1 MNTRYTGRE
10 QPPVDSG
17 DHMPLND
24 HEQEILD
31 EIERQLYEDDPKLAA
46 MVAKAVGGG
55 AERWRTRLAGV
66 VFVLGAVVMFV
77 SFPSSWAIA
86 GAGFVFMV
94 ASAGWL
100 AFRAGPSRF
109 GLSTSAALDEW
120 MQRFQHRRRGDG

>member
-1 MNTRYTGRE
+1 
-10 QPPVDSG
+10 
-17 DHMPLND
+17 MPLND

-31 EIERQLYEDDPKLAA
+31 EIQRQLYEDDPKLSA
-46 MVAKAVGGG
+46 MVAQAVVGG
-55 AERWRTRLAGV
+55 AERCTPRLSGGG
-66 VFVLGAVVMFV
+66 FVRGPVAVCV